1 MLLAQ
6 IATQL
11 GSIRRVVVSRHY
23 HGEWTFLPLWVR
35 HRYHGGF
42 TDAGMS
48 DNRVLQVHRANP
60 LAAGLHQVFG
70 AVGDLHVAFGIDG
83 DDVAGAEPSIVGPF
97 VAL

>member
-1 MLLAQ
+1 MPFGEAMLLAQ

-48 DNRVLQVHRANP
+48 DGWMRGEKPHRYIGNSITPRLVASQIARV
-60 LAAGLHQVFG
+60 
-70 AVGDLHVAFGIDG
+70 
-83 DDVAGAEPSIVGPF
+83 
-97 VAL
+97 